1 MWGCILS
8 LVNQLLRF
16 PLTSEYNDALDALE
30 DTCRATGEVIG
41 IGEARQLLVGRY

>member
-1 MWGCILS
+1 MC
-8 LVNQLLRF
+8 LVNQLLKF
-16 PLTSEYNDALDALE
+16 PLTSEHSDALDALE